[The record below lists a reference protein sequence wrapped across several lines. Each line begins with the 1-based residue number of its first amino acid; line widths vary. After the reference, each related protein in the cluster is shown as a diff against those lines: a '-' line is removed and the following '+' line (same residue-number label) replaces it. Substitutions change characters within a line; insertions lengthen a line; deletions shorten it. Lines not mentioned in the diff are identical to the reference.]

1 MVDTLHH
8 PTIVRVMDIITQE
21 RYVSASHQEQQ
32 VTPSATQAF
41 IVFLAG
47 VSAALHIWKLPPAL
61 PVLQETLELSLSQA
75 GWLISVFQLAG
86 MLLGLVFGLFVQ
98 RIGQKHS
105 ILIGLCV
112 LSAASF
118 AGATASGIA
127 TLLVFRII
135 EGFALL
141 MVTMSAPA
149 LIKHIAPKARLSF
162 FVALWSAYIPTA
174 TVFALFAGASML
186 NYFDWSALWIGSGI
200 ITLMMALLVWRMVK
214 ENGAGHAPG
223 HNQLHQA
230 WLSIKQTLTVKEPW
244 LVAVTFSMYT
254 SQWVAIIS
262 FLPIIYREAGISG
275 ALMGTFTAIAA
286 GVNIVGNLLAGKLLQ
301 QKVSA
306 NLLLNIAFITMIVS
320 AFVAFGL
327 NSSPWTQFIAITL
340 FSAAGGLA
348 PATLFNLAVKV
359 TPSAQNI
366 PVTIGWLQQWI
377 SFGQFA
383 GPIIV
388 ALLVD
393 YTQGWRSVWVLTG
406 AWGALGII
414 LSYLLCRTAAVKS

>member
-1 MVDTLHH
+1 MSV
-8 PTIVRVMDIITQE
+8 
-21 RYVSASHQEQQ
+21 SHQKQA
-32 VTPSATQAF
+32 VTSSATRAF

-47 VSAALHIWKLPPAL
+47 VSAALHIWKLPPVL
-61 PVLQETLELSLSQA
+61 PVLQETLALTLSQT

-98 RIGQKHS
+98 RIGQKQS
-105 ILIGLCV
+105 ILIGLLV

-118 AGATASGIA
+118 AGATANNISM
-127 TLLVFRII
+127 LLIFRII

-141 MVTMSAPA
+141 MVTMSALA
-149 LIKHIAPKARLSF
+149 LIRHIAPKARLSF

-174 TVFALFAGASML
+174 TVFALFAGASMI
-186 NYFDWSALWIGSGI
+186 NYFDWSVLWVGSGI
-200 ITLMMALLVWRMVK
+200 ITLLMALLVWLLVK
-214 ENGAGHAPG
+214 ENNSSPSPSN
-223 HNQLHQA
+223 NQLHQA
-230 WLSIKQTLTVKEPW
+230 WLSIKQTLTTKEPW

-301 QKVSA
+301 HKVSA
-306 NLLLNIAFITMIVS
+306 NLLLNIAFITMILS
-320 AFVAFGL
+320 AFIAFGL
-327 NSSPWTQFIAITL
+327 NSSPWIQFIAITL
-340 FSAAGGLA
+340 FSAVGGLA

-388 ALLVD
+388 ALVVE
-393 YTQGWRSVWVLTG
+393 YTQGWGSVWLLTG
-406 AWGALGII
+406 VWGVLGIV
-414 LSYLLCRTAAVKS
+414 LSYLLCRTAVVKS